1 MKHIA
6 AVIVV
11 TAVLLFTQTY
21 TSARGAEYKIPQTV
35 DMTPVAEEPA
45 ELYALSAVLM
55 DGESGRVLYEKDG
68 ERPLANASTT
78 KVLTCIVALE
88 NSPGDDY
95 VQVSQNA
102 ASQPEVKLGLQKGEQ
117 YYLEDLL
124 YSLMLKSHNDTAVAI
139 AEHCGGSVE
148 GFARMLNRK
157 AKQIGCKNT
166 YFITPNGLDAEDENG
181 KHHTT
186 AKDLALIMRYAIKN
200 ETFLHIAQTRDYTF
214 SEITGKRTF
223 SVHNANAFLDMRDG
237 VLAGKTGYTSQAGY
251 CYVCAWE
258 KEGKT
263 FIVSLLGCGWPN
275 HKTYKWSDTKKLL
288 DFGDYNYEY
297 ETYWKEPQTGK
308 ILVTDGVEDG
318 QDIGTKIYLR
328 GKCSV
333 TAYDRE
339 KEVLLKKGET
349 VTCKIEIPQKVSAP
363 VLKGEKLGRIA
374 YYLDGKLID
383 FYPVYAEKSV
393 EKISFKW
400 YTEKVFHDFFHYIH
414 LYGNLKETSSESCHR
429 IVCRIHRKKLSN
441 R

>member
-1 MKHIA
+1 MKYIA
-6 AVIVV
+6 AVIIV

-21 TSARGAEYKIPQTV
+21 AFVWGEENEIPQLV
-35 DMTPVAEEPA
+35 DMTPVAEEPKQ
-45 ELYALSAVLM
+45 LYALSAVLM
-55 DGESGRVLYEKDG
+55 DGDSGRVLYEKNG
-68 ERPLANASTT
+68 ETPLANASTT

-88 NSPGDDY
+88 SAPGDDY

-102 ASQPEVKLGLQKGEQ
+102 VSQSEVKLGLQKGEQ

-139 AEHCGGSVE
+139 AEHCGGTVE

-157 AKQIGCKNT
+157 AKQIGCEDT

-186 AKDLALIMRYAIKN
+186 AKDLALIMRYAIRN
-200 ETFLHIAQTRDYTF
+200 RTFRHIAQTRDYTF

-223 SVHNANAFLDMRDG
+223 SVHNTNALLARMEG

-258 KEGKT
+258 KEGRT

-275 HKTYKWSDTKKLL
+275 HKNYKWSDTEKLL
-288 DFGDYNYEY
+288 SFGDYNFDYK
-297 ETYWKEPQTGK
+297 TYWQEPQTK
-308 ILVTDGVEDG
+308 RVLVTDGAADSWDMGSEV
-318 QDIGTKIYLR
+318 YLR

-333 TAYDRE
+333 TAEDRK
-339 KEVLLKKGET
+339 KEILLRKGET
-349 VTCKIEIPQKVSAP
+349 VTCRTEIPSKVTAP
-363 VLKGEKLGRIA
+363 VVKGEKLGRIA

-383 FYPVYAEKSV
+383 DYPVYAEKSV

-400 YTEKVFHDFFHYIH
+400 YAEKVFHDFFH
-414 LYGNLKETSSESCHR
+414 
-429 IVCRIHRKKLSN
+429 
-441 R
+441 

>member
-21 TSARGAEYKIPQTV
+21 TSAWGAEYKIPQTV

-88 NSPGDDY
+88 NSSGDDY

-157 AKQIGCKNT
+157 AKQIGCKDT

-186 AKDLALIMRYAIKN
+186 AKDLALIMRYAVKN

-275 HKTYKWSDTKKLL
+275 HKTYKWSDTEKLL

-400 YTEKVFHDFFHYIH
+400 YTEKVFHDFFH
-414 LYGNLKETSSESCHR
+414 
-429 IVCRIHRKKLSN
+429 
-441 R
+441 

>member
-88 NSPGDDY
+88 NSSGDDY

-166 YFITPNGLDAEDENG
+166 YFITPNGLDAEDANG

-186 AKDLALIMRYAIKN
+186 AADLALIMRYAIKN

-214 SEITGKRTF
+214 SEITVKRTF

-275 HKTYKWSDTKKLL
+275 HKTYKWSDTEKLL

-400 YTEKVFHDFFHYIH
+400 YTEKVFHDFFH
-414 LYGNLKETSSESCHR
+414 
-429 IVCRIHRKKLSN
+429 
-441 R
+441 

>member
-6 AVIVV
+6 AVIIV

-21 TSARGAEYKIPQTV
+21 AFVRGEENEIPQLV
-35 DMTPVAEEPA
+35 DMTPVAEEPKQ
-45 ELYALSAVLM
+45 LYALSAVLM
-55 DGESGRVLYEKDG
+55 DGDSGRVLYEKNG
-68 ERPLANASTT
+68 ETPLANASTT

-88 NSPGDDY
+88 SAPGDDY

-102 ASQPEVKLGLQKGEQ
+102 VSQSEVKLGLQKGEQ

-139 AEHCGGSVE
+139 AEHCGGTVE

-157 AKQIGCKNT
+157 AKQIGCEDT

-186 AKDLALIMRYAIKN
+186 AKDLALSMRYAIRN
-200 ETFLHIAQTRDYTF
+200 RTFLHIAQTRDYTF

-223 SVHNANAFLDMRDG
+223 SVHNTNALLDRMEG

-258 KEGKT
+258 KEGRT

-275 HKTYKWSDTKKLL
+275 HKNYKWSDTEKLL
-288 DFGDYNYEY
+288 SFGDYNFDYK
-297 ETYWKEPQTGK
+297 TYWQEPQTK
-308 ILVTDGVEDG
+308 RVLVTDGAADNWDMGAEV
-318 QDIGTKIYLR
+318 YLR

-333 TAYDRE
+333 TAEDRK
-339 KEVLLKKGET
+339 KEILLRKGET
-349 VTCKIEIPQKVSAP
+349 VICRTEIPSKVTAP
-363 VLKGEKLGRIA
+363 VVKGEKLGRIA

-383 FYPVYAEKSV
+383 DYPVYAEKSV

-400 YTEKVFHDFFHYIH
+400 YAEKVFHDFFH
-414 LYGNLKETSSESCHR
+414 
-429 IVCRIHRKKLSN
+429 
-441 R
+441 

>member
-1 MKHIA
+1 MRHIA
-6 AVIVV
+6 AVTIV
-11 TAVLLFTQTY
+11 TAVLLFTQT
-21 TSARGAEYKIPQTV
+21 SASVQGGETKIPQMV
-35 DMTPVAEEPA
+35 DMTPAIEEPS
-45 ELYALSAVLM
+45 ELHALSAVLM
-55 DGESGRVLYEKDG
+55 DGDSGRVLYEKDG
-68 ERPLANASTT
+68 KTPLANASTT

-88 NSPGDDY
+88 SSPGDDY

-102 ASQPEVKLGLQKGEQ
+102 ASQPEVRLGLQKGEQ

-139 AEHCGGSVE
+139 AEHCGGTVE

-157 AKQIGCKNT
+157 AKQIGCKDT
-166 YFITPNGLDAEDENG
+166 YFITPNGLDAQDEDG

-186 AKDLALIMRYAIKN
+186 AEDLALIMRYAIKN
-200 ETFLHIAQTRDYTF
+200 KTFLHISQTRDYTF

-223 SVHNANAFLDMRDG
+223 SVHNANALLDMMDG

-258 KEGKT
+258 EEGKT
-263 FIVSLLGCGWPN
+263 FVVSLLGCGWPN

-288 DFGDYNYEY
+288 SYGAYNYDY
-297 ETYWKEPQTGK
+297 ETYWQEPHTSK
-308 ILVTDGVEDG
+308 ILVTDGVENM
-318 QDIGTKIYLR
+318 QNIGEKVYLR

-333 TAYDRE
+333 TSEDRE
-339 KEVLLKKGET
+339 KEILLKKGEA
-349 VTCKIEIPQKVSAP
+349 VTCKTEIPQKVSAP

-383 FYPVYAEKSV
+383 FYPVYAERSV

-400 YTEKVFHDFFHYIH
+400 YTEKVFHDFFH
-414 LYGNLKETSSESCHR
+414 
-429 IVCRIHRKKLSN
+429 
-441 R
+441 

>member
-35 DMTPVAEEPA
+35 DMTSVAEEPA

-88 NSPGDDY
+88 NSSGDDY

-186 AKDLALIMRYAIKN
+186 AKDLALIMRYAVKN

-275 HKTYKWSDTKKLL
+275 HKTYKWSDTEKLL

-400 YTEKVFHDFFHYIH
+400 YTEKVFHDFFH
-414 LYGNLKETSSESCHR
+414 
-429 IVCRIHRKKLSN
+429 
-441 R
+441 

>member
-139 AEHCGGSVE
+139 AEHCGGRVE

-157 AKQIGCKNT
+157 AKQIGCKDT

-186 AKDLALIMRYAIKN
+186 AADLALIMRYAIKN

-275 HKTYKWSDTKKLL
+275 HKTYKWSDTEKLL

-400 YTEKVFHDFFHYIH
+400 YTEKVFHDFFH
-414 LYGNLKETSSESCHR
+414 
-429 IVCRIHRKKLSN
+429 
-441 R
+441 

>member
-55 DGESGRVLYEKDG
+55 DGETGRVLYEKDG

-166 YFITPNGLDAEDENG
+166 YFITPNGLDAEDANG

-186 AKDLALIMRYAIKN
+186 ARDLALIMRYAVKN

-275 HKTYKWSDTKKLL
+275 HKTYKWSDTEKLL

-400 YTEKVFHDFFHYIH
+400 YTEKVFHDFFH
-414 LYGNLKETSSESCHR
+414 
-429 IVCRIHRKKLSN
+429 
-441 R
+441 

>member
-1 MKHIA
+1 MRHIA
-6 AVIVV
+6 AVTIV
-11 TAVLLFTQTY
+11 TAVLLFTQT
-21 TSARGAEYKIPQTV
+21 SASVQGGENKIPQMV
-35 DMTPVAEEPA
+35 DMTPAIEEPS
-45 ELYALSAVLM
+45 ELHALSAVLM
-55 DGESGRVLYEKDG
+55 DGDSGRVLYEKDG
-68 ERPLANASTT
+68 KTPLANSSTT

-88 NSPGDDY
+88 SSPGDDY

-102 ASQPEVKLGLQKGEQ
+102 ASQPEVRLGLQKGEQ

-139 AEHCGGSVE
+139 AEHCGGTVE

-157 AKQIGCKNT
+157 AKQIGCKDT
-166 YFITPNGLDAEDENG
+166 YFITPNGLDAQDENG

-186 AKDLALIMRYAIKN
+186 AEDLALIMRYAIKN
-200 ETFLHIAQTRDYTF
+200 KTFLHISQTRDYTF

-223 SVHNANAFLDMRDG
+223 SVHNANALLDMMDG

-258 KEGKT
+258 EEGKT
-263 FIVSLLGCGWPN
+263 FVVSLLGCGWPN

-288 DFGDYNYEY
+288 SYGAYNYDY
-297 ETYWKEPQTGK
+297 ETYWQEPHTSK
-308 ILVTDGVEDG
+308 ILVTDGVENM
-318 QDIGTKIYLR
+318 QNIGEKVYLR

-333 TAYDRE
+333 TSEDRE
-339 KEVLLKKGET
+339 KEILLKKGEA
-349 VTCKIEIPQKVSAP
+349 VTCKTEIPQKVSAP

-383 FYPVYAEKSV
+383 FYPVYAERSV

-400 YTEKVFHDFFHYIH
+400 YTEKVFHDFFH
-414 LYGNLKETSSESCHR
+414 
-429 IVCRIHRKKLSN
+429 
-441 R
+441 

>member
-88 NSPGDDY
+88 NSSGDDY

-157 AKQIGCKNT
+157 AKQIGCKDT

-186 AKDLALIMRYAIKN
+186 AKDLALIMRYAVKN

-275 HKTYKWSDTKKLL
+275 HKTYKWSDTEKLL

-383 FYPVYAEKSV
+383 SYPVYAEKSV

-400 YTEKVFHDFFHYIH
+400 YTEKVFHDFFH
-414 LYGNLKETSSESCHR
+414 
-429 IVCRIHRKKLSN
+429 
-441 R
+441 

>member
-157 AKQIGCKNT
+157 AKQIVCKNT

-275 HKTYKWSDTKKLL
+275 HKTYKWSDTEKLL

-349 VTCKIEIPQKVSAP
+349 VTCKMEIPQKVSAP

-400 YTEKVFHDFFHYIH
+400 YTEKVFHDFFH
-414 LYGNLKETSSESCHR
+414 
-429 IVCRIHRKKLSN
+429 
-441 R
+441 

>member
-1 MKHIA
+1 MRHIA
-6 AVIVV
+6 AVTIV
-11 TAVLLFTQTY
+11 TAVLLFTQT
-21 TSARGAEYKIPQTV
+21 SASVQGGENKIPQMV
-35 DMTPVAEEPA
+35 DMTPAIEEPS
-45 ELYALSAVLM
+45 ELHALSAVLM
-55 DGESGRVLYEKDG
+55 DGDSGRVLYEKDG
-68 ERPLANASTT
+68 KTPLANASTT

-88 NSPGDDY
+88 SSPGDDY

-102 ASQPEVKLGLQKGEQ
+102 ASQPEVRLGLQKGEQ

-139 AEHCGGSVE
+139 AEHCGGTVE

-157 AKQIGCKNT
+157 AKQIGCKDT
-166 YFITPNGLDAEDENG
+166 YFITPNGLDAQDENG

-186 AKDLALIMRYAIKN
+186 AEDLALIMRYAIKN
-200 ETFLHIAQTRDYTF
+200 KTFLHISQTRDYTF

-223 SVHNANAFLDMRDG
+223 SVHNANALLDMMDG

-258 KEGKT
+258 EEEKT
-263 FIVSLLGCGWPN
+263 FVVSLLGCGWPN

-288 DFGDYNYEY
+288 SYGAYNYDY
-297 ETYWKEPQTGK
+297 ETYWQEPHTSK
-308 ILVTDGVEDG
+308 ILVTDGVENM
-318 QDIGTKIYLR
+318 QNIGEKVYLR

-333 TAYDRE
+333 TSEDRE
-339 KEVLLKKGET
+339 KEILLKKGEA
-349 VTCKIEIPQKVSAP
+349 VTCKTEIPQKVSAP

-383 FYPVYAEKSV
+383 SYPVYAERSV

-400 YTEKVFHDFFHYIH
+400 YTEKVFHDFFH
-414 LYGNLKETSSESCHR
+414 
-429 IVCRIHRKKLSN
+429 
-441 R
+441 

>member
-1 MKHIA
+1 MSKRRMA
-6 AVIVV
+6 AVVLV
-11 TAVLLFTQTY
+11 TAVLIICQIF
-21 TSARGAEYKIPQTV
+21 
-35 DMTPVAEEPA
+35 PVKAADSEN
-45 ELYALSAVLM
+45 LYALSAVLM
-55 DGESGRVLYEKDG
+55 DGENGRVLYGKEAYKG
-68 ERPLANASTT
+68 RPNASTT
-78 KVLTCIVALE
+78 KVMTCILALE
-88 NSPGDDY
+88 LAKGDDY
-95 VQVSQNA
+95 VQVSGNA
-102 ASQPEVKLGLQKGEQ
+102 ASQPQTRLGMREGQQ
-117 YYLEDLL
+117 FYLEDLL

-186 AKDLALIMRYAIKN
+186 AKDLALIMRYAVKN

-308 ILVTDGVEDG
+308 ILVTDGVEDD

-349 VTCKIEIPQKVSAP
+349 VTCKMEIPQKVSAP

-400 YTEKVFHDFFHYIH
+400 YTEKVFHDFFH
-414 LYGNLKETSSESCHR
+414 
-429 IVCRIHRKKLSN
+429 
-441 R
+441 

>member
-88 NSPGDDY
+88 NSSGDDY

-157 AKQIGCKNT
+157 AKQIGCKDT

-186 AKDLALIMRYAIKN
+186 AKDLALIMRYAVKN

-223 SVHNANAFLDMRDG
+223 SVHNANAFLDMRGG

-275 HKTYKWSDTKKLL
+275 HKTYKWSDTEKLL

-308 ILVTDGVEDG
+308 ILVTDGVEDD
-318 QDIGTKIYLR
+318 QDIGKKIYLR

-400 YTEKVFHDFFHYIH
+400 YTEKVFHDFFH
-414 LYGNLKETSSESCHR
+414 
-429 IVCRIHRKKLSN
+429 
-441 R
+441 

>member
-35 DMTPVAEEPA
+35 DMKPVAEEPA

-88 NSPGDDY
+88 NSSGDDY

-157 AKQIGCKNT
+157 AKQIGCKDT

-275 HKTYKWSDTKKLL
+275 HKTYKWSDTEKLL

-383 FYPVYAEKSV
+383 SYPVYAEKSV

-400 YTEKVFHDFFHYIH
+400 YTEKVFHDFFH
-414 LYGNLKETSSESCHR
+414 
-429 IVCRIHRKKLSN
+429 
-441 R
+441 

>member
-21 TSARGAEYKIPQTV
+21 TSVRGAECKIPQTV

-275 HKTYKWSDTKKLL
+275 HKTYKWSDTEKLL

-400 YTEKVFHDFFHYIH
+400 YTEKVFHDFFH
-414 LYGNLKETSSESCHR
+414 
-429 IVCRIHRKKLSN
+429 
-441 R
+441 

>member
-1 MKHIA
+1 MRHIA
-6 AVIVV
+6 AVTIV
-11 TAVLLFTQTY
+11 TAVLLFTQT
-21 TSARGAEYKIPQTV
+21 SASVQGGENKIPQMV
-35 DMTPVAEEPA
+35 DMTPAIEEPS
-45 ELYALSAVLM
+45 ELHALSAVLM
-55 DGESGRVLYEKDG
+55 DGDSGRVLYEKDG
-68 ERPLANASTT
+68 KTPLANASTT

-88 NSPGDDY
+88 SSPGDDY

-139 AEHCGGSVE
+139 AEHCGGTVE

-157 AKQIGCKNT
+157 AKQIGCKDT
-166 YFITPNGLDAEDENG
+166 YFITPNGLDAQDENG

-186 AKDLALIMRYAIKN
+186 AEDLALIMRYAIKN
-200 ETFLHIAQTRDYTF
+200 KTFLHISQTRDYTF

-223 SVHNANAFLDMRDG
+223 SVHNANALLDMMDG

-258 KEGKT
+258 EEGKT
-263 FIVSLLGCGWPN
+263 FVVSLLGCGWPN

-288 DFGDYNYEY
+288 SYGAYNYDY
-297 ETYWKEPQTGK
+297 ETYWQEPHTSK
-308 ILVTDGVEDG
+308 ILVTDGVENM
-318 QDIGTKIYLR
+318 QNIGEKVYLR

-333 TAYDRE
+333 TSEDRE
-339 KEVLLKKGET
+339 KEILLKKGEA
-349 VTCKIEIPQKVSAP
+349 VTCKTEIPQKVSAP

-383 FYPVYAEKSV
+383 SYPVYAERSV

-400 YTEKVFHDFFHYIH
+400 YTEKVFHDFFH
-414 LYGNLKETSSESCHR
+414 
-429 IVCRIHRKKLSN
+429 
-441 R
+441 

>member
-88 NSPGDDY
+88 NSSGDDY

-157 AKQIGCKNT
+157 AKQIGCKDT

-275 HKTYKWSDTKKLL
+275 HKTYKWSDTEKLL

-400 YTEKVFHDFFHYIH
+400 YTEKVFHDFFH
-414 LYGNLKETSSESCHR
+414 
-429 IVCRIHRKKLSN
+429 
-441 R
+441 

>member
-1 MKHIA
+1 MRMKHIA

-88 NSPGDDY
+88 NSSGDDY

-157 AKQIGCKNT
+157 AKQIGCKDT

-186 AKDLALIMRYAIKN
+186 AKDLALIMRYAVKN

-275 HKTYKWSDTKKLL
+275 HKTYKWSDTEKLL

-400 YTEKVFHDFFHYIH
+400 YTEKVFHDFFH
-414 LYGNLKETSSESCHR
+414 
-429 IVCRIHRKKLSN
+429 
-441 R
+441 